1 MPRAVELARRR
12 PTLRYESDRRS
23 QMNPST
29 ALPTPPAAKASPLI
43 NRNFALLF
51 GGAAIS
57 YLGDMIFNITLILWV
72 TQTLAHG
79 QPWAPLAV
87 SGVLVAAAPPILLVG
102 PLAGVFV
109 DRWEKR
115 RAMLAMEALR
125 ALVGAPFAPLA
136 PGGFAPPLGP
146 AGRPSPAG
154 RP

>member
-23 QMNPST
+23 QMNPSI

-87 SGVLVAAAPPILLVG
+87 SGVLVAAPLPILLAG
-102 PLAGVFV
+102 PPA
-109 DRWEKR
+109 
-115 RAMLAMEALR
+115 R
-125 ALVGAPFAPLA
+125 ALVDPSDKPRTMLALDALCTPLGAPFRALA
-136 PGGFAPPLGP
+136 PSPFPLP
-146 AGRPSPAG
+146 SCPRRPSP
-154 RP
+154 

>member
-79 QPWAPLAV
+79 HPWAPLPLTAV
-87 SGVLVAAAPPILLVG
+87 LSAP
-102 PLAGVFV
+102 
-109 DRWEKR
+109 
-115 RAMLAMEALR
+115 
-125 ALVGAPFAPLA
+125 
-136 PGGFAPPLGP
+136 APPLLP
-146 AGRPSPAG
+146 LS
-154 RP
+154 

>member
-51 GGAAIS
+51 GGVAIS

-72 TQTLAHG
+72 TQTLAHR
-79 QPWAPLAV
+79 PPSAPLAL
-87 SGVLVAAAPPILLVG
+87 SGVLVAGALPVFLGRPP
-102 PLAGVFV
+102 ARVFV
-109 DRWEKR
+109 YRWVKR
-115 RAMLAMEALR
+115 RTL
-125 ALVGAPFAPLA
+125 
-136 PGGFAPPLGP
+136 P
-146 AGRPSPAG
+146 AT
-154 RP
+154 